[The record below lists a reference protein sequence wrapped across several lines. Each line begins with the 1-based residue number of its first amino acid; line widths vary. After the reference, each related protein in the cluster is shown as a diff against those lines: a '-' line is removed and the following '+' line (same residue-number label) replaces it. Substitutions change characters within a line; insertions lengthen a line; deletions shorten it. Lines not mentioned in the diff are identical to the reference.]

1 MFKAFVRC
9 FYPNQSTKSVLV
21 SHVRL
26 LRSADGKCRVP
37 FSGLYYPYYWN
48 FWTNYTLN
56 LRISRHSPIRHSSG
70 VISYEVWSM
79 LSWNGNPDSLTDVSH
94 LSQVFTETQ
103 KKRLLSWK
111 QQVQVQ
117 FRSISRKTLLDLTG
131 LRRR

>member
-1 MFKAFVRC
+1 MEILKTKA

-26 LRSADGKCRVP
+26 LRSADGEHTVP

-79 LSWNGNPDSLTDVSH
+79 LSWNGNPESLTALMSSTSH
-94 LSQVFTETQ
+94 RSSQRHRRRGCCLGSSRCRCSSGQFHG
-103 KKRLLSWK
+103 KLSW
-111 QQVQVQ
+111 
-117 FRSISRKTLLDLTG
+117 T
-131 LRRR
+131 